1 MHPYFSAFH
10 RTLIWVI
17 LPLGLFVIYRFVA
30 GWLLRKEKNPLDE
43 KIAATYVLFLHLQFV
58 IGVILYFFLSP
69 LTTALSS
76 EWIKSPIY
84 RFYNLEHPLLMFL
97 GIAIAQWGRSVS
109 KRAKNAH
116 KGFRIGAIAYILSMI
131 LLLVGIP
138 WNKVL

>member
-1 MHPYFSAFH
+1 MYTYFSAFH
-10 RTLIWVI
+10 SALKWII

-30 GWLLRKEKNPLDE
+30 GWLLRREKNPLDE
-43 KIAATYVLFLHLQFV
+43 KIAATYVLFLHLQFL

-69 LTTALSS
+69 WTTELSS
-76 EWIKSPIY
+76 EWIKSPMH

-116 KGFRIGAIAYILSMI
+116 KAFRIGAIAYILSMI
-131 LLLVGIP
+131 LLLAGIP